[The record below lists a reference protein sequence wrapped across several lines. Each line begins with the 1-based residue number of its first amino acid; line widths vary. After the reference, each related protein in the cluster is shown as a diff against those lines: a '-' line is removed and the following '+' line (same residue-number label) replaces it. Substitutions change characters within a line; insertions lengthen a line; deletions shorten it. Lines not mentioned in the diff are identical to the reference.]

1 MSAVPP
7 VSDTTDRRRLRFNG
21 RVAHDSLRGR
31 VEAARFTAGDPCAV
45 AAPRATLFATAEGGA
60 RDREL
65 VLGEGFTVLDWGGP
79 MAFGFA
85 ARDGHVGWVEAAAL
99 WPDAPAPTHRVRA
112 RHSYAKATPE
122 LKTRDE
128 ALWLSHG
135 ARVTVTG
142 SDGAWSCIAT
152 QSRDG
157 PRALWLP
164 TVHLAPVDSIDRDPV
179 TVAALYL
186 GTPYLW
192 GGNSAFG
199 IDCSGLVQAALLA
212 CGIPCPGD
220 SDQQAAEL
228 GCPLAEGAAPQ
239 RGDLL
244 FWAGHVA
251 LVADAERLIHANAFH
266 MGVAWE
272 PITEAIARIE
282 AQGDG
287 PVTAHR
293 RL

>member
-1 MSAVPP
+1 MIS
-7 VSDTTDRRRLRFNG
+7 DRRRLRYNG
-21 RVAHDSLRGR
+21 RVAHDSLRGQ
-31 VEAARFTAGDPCAV
+31 VEAARFSPGDPCAV
-45 AAPRATLFATAEGGA
+45 AAPRATIFASAEGGA

-65 VLGEGFTVLDWGGP
+65 VLGEGFTVLDWRGP

-142 SDGAWSCIAT
+142 QQGAWSRIT
-152 QSRDG
+152 THSEDGSR
-157 PRALWLP
+157 AFWLP
-164 TVHLAPVDSIDRDPV
+164 TVHLAPIDSPETDPA

-192 GGNSAFG
+192 GGNSSFG
-199 IDCSGLVQAALLA
+199 IDCSGLVQAALLS

-220 SDQQAAEL
+220 SDQQEQEL
-228 GCPLAEGAAPQ
+228 GTALPPGTAAQ

-244 FWAGHVA
+244 FWKGHVA
-251 LVADAERLIHANAFH
+251 MAADAEMMIHANAYH
-266 MGVAWE
+266 MAVAYE
-272 PITEAIARIE
+272 PIGDAIARIA

>member
-1 MSAVPP
+1 M
-7 VSDTTDRRRLRFNG
+7 TDRRRLRFNG
-21 RVAHDSLRGR
+21 RVAHDSLRGQ

-45 AAPRATLFATAEGGA
+45 GAPRATIFASAEGGA

-65 VLGEGFTVLDWGGP
+65 VLGETFTVLEWRGP

-85 ARDGHVGWVEAAAL
+85 ARDGHVGWVEAGLL
-99 WPDAPAPTHRVRA
+99 WPGAPAATHRVRA
-112 RHSYAKATPE
+112 RHSYAKAAPD

-135 ARVTVTG
+135 ARVAVTE
-142 SDGAWSCIAT
+142 SRGAWSCIALPG
-152 QSRDG
+152 RDG
-157 PRALWLP
+157 PPALWLP
-164 TVHLAPVDSIDRDPV
+164 QAHLAAADSLERDPV
-179 TVAALYL
+179 AVAALYL

-192 GGNSAFG
+192 GGNSSFG

-212 CGIPCPGD
+212 CGLSCPGD
-220 SDQQAAEL
+220 SDQQEEEL
-228 GCPLAEGAAPQ
+228 GQRLPEGAAYE

-244 FWAGHVA
+244 FWKGHVA
-251 LVADAERLIHANAFH
+251 LVADAETLIHANVHH
-266 MGVAWE
+266 MAVAHE
-272 PITEAIARIE
+272 GIGDAIARIA

-287 PVTAHR
+287 PVTAHK

>member
-1 MSAVPP
+1 M
-7 VSDTTDRRRLRFNG
+7 TDRRRLRFNG
-21 RVAHDSLRGR
+21 RVAHDSLRGQ
-31 VEAARFTAGDPCAV
+31 VEAARFTAGTPCLSAV
-45 AAPRATLFATAEGGA
+45 PRATIFASAEGGA

-65 VLGEGFTVLDWGGP
+65 VFGEGFTALDWRGP

-99 WPDAPAPTHRVRA
+99 WPDAPAPTHRLNA

-128 ALWLSHG
+128 VLWLSQG

-142 SDGAWSCIAT
+142 TQGAWSRIAT
-152 QSRDG
+152 LGEDG
-157 PRALWLP
+157 PRPLWLP
-164 TVHLAPVDSIDRDPV
+164 SVHLAPVDHPEADPV
-179 TVAALYL
+179 EVATLFL

-192 GGNSAFG
+192 GGNSSFG
-199 IDCSGLVQAALLA
+199 IDCSGLVQAACLA

-220 SDQQAAEL
+220 SDQQEQEL
-228 GCPLAEGAAPQ
+228 GHALPEGTAPQ

-251 LVADAERLIHANAFH
+251 LVVDGETLIHANAH
-266 MGVAWE
+266 YMAVAHE
-272 PITEAIARIE
+272 GITETIERIA

-287 PVTAHR
+287 PVTTHK

>member
-1 MSAVPP
+1 MSVPA
-7 VSDTTDRRRLRFNG
+7 DRRRLRFNG
-21 RVAHDSLRGR
+21 RVAHDSLRGK
-31 VEAARFTAGDPCAV
+31 VEAARFTAGDACAV
-45 AAPRATLFATAEGGA
+45 DTPRATIFASAEGGA

-65 VLGEGFTVLDWGGP
+65 VLGEGFTVLDWRGP

-85 ARDGHVGWVEAAAL
+85 TRDGHVGWVEAAAL
-99 WPDAPAPTHRVRA
+99 WPGAPAATHRVRA

-135 ARVTVTG
+135 ARVTVTETR
-142 SDGAWSCIAT
+142 GAWSSIAM
-152 QSRDG
+152 QGRDG
-157 PRALWLP
+157 PRTLWMP
-164 TVHLAPVDSIDRDPV
+164 TEHLAPVDSVAADPV

-192 GGNSAFG
+192 GGNSSFG
-199 IDCSGLVQAALLA
+199 IDCSGLVQAALLT

-228 GCPLAEGAAPQ
+228 GQTLPAGTPPQ

-251 LVADAERLIHANAFH
+251 LVADAEMLIHANAHH
-266 MGVAWE
+266 MGVTYE
-272 PITEAIARIE
+272 PIATAIARIA

-287 PVTAHR
+287 VMTAHR

>member
-1 MSAVPP
+1 MIS
-7 VSDTTDRRRLRFNG
+7 DRRRLRFNG
-21 RVAHDSLRGR
+21 RVAHDSLRGLI
-31 VEAARFTAGDPCAV
+31 EAARFTPGDPCAI
-45 AAPRATLFATAEGGA
+45 AAPRATIFASAEGGA

-65 VLGEGFTVLDWGGP
+65 VLGEGFTVLDWRGP

-85 ARDGHVGWVEAAAL
+85 ARDGYVGWVEAAAL

-112 RHSYAKATPE
+112 RHSYAKETPE
-122 LKTRDE
+122 LTTRDE

-142 SDGAWSCIAT
+142 QHGTWSRIVTHSEDGT
-152 QSRDG
+152 
-157 PRALWLP
+157 RALWLP
-164 TVHLAPVDSIDRDPV
+164 TAHLTPVDRPDTDPV
-179 TVAALYL
+179 AVAALFL

-192 GGNSAFG
+192 GGNSSFG

-212 CGIPCPGD
+212 CGLPCPGD
-220 SDQQAAEL
+220 SDQQAEDL
-228 GCPLAEGAAPQ
+228 GRALPANTPPQ

-244 FWAGHVA
+244 FWKGHVA
-251 LVADAERLIHANAFH
+251 MAADAAMLIHANAYH
-266 MGVAWE
+266 MAVAYE
-272 PITEAIARIE
+272 PIADAVARIA

-287 PVTAHR
+287 LVTAHR